1 MSNLQ
6 VTWYPNNDMRV
17 RLDTLQSSTM
27 ASGTYLNGSTN
38 VTAAVW
44 SGRSTSTGVLV
55 KSATLT
61 YTTGS
66 NGRYDHIFQSTDTAA
81 KLLNGGRGFVVTSV
95 HHLGLDGEFRQEF
108 IVHYRGTT

>member
-17 RLDTLQSSTM
+17 RLDGLQSSTM
-27 ASGTYLNGSTN
+27 GTGTYLNTSTN

-44 SGRSTSTGVLV
+44 SGRSTSTGTLV
-55 KSATLT
+55 KTGALV
-61 YTTGS
+61 YTVGS
-66 NGRYDHIFQSTDTAA
+66 NGRYDRIFQSTETSAL
-81 KLLNGGRGFVVTSV
+81 KTGGRGFVIASV

-108 IVHYRGTT
+108 NVQFRGTT